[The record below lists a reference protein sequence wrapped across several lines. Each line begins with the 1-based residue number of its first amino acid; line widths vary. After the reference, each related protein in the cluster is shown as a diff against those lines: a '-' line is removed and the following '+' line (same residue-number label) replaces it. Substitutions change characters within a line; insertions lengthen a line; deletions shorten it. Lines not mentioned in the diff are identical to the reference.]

1 MLYNTI
7 INITKYKL
15 ILKVNFAGSAIFPK
29 VIKYYLLKILL
40 SVQLVK
46 TITLKYQ
53 SVNLCINS
61 VE

>member
-29 VIKYYLLKILL
+29 VIKHYLLKILL